1 MLTRARSTLGVGLIA
16 IASVASLSA
25 LNAPQV
31 AAQPSVDEHPTSTV
45 SEFNALHARVAGHV
59 NVPLAAQLSRGLGAP
74 GPGDLLS
81 AFGTIATFT
90 SRCLAG
96 TKSFPTCLVYGT
108 SDQLAQIGS
117 QLKDI
122 QNSINAL
129 SQQSKAQY
137 QALAAAI
144 AAVDARVAADV
155 ERNSWDQVKDAVGR
169 AQLGAGM
176 YANYAACMAAVVA
189 NSNGA
194 HNATCAKP
202 TDAGVFPGSTIPADA
217 NAPNI
222 LLQQFIAQQDQQG
235 CDANY
240 AQFQQ
245 DLVGTSTDPYTLTHQ
260 SGYSGPLFQY
270 LLAGERASL
279 GMGAGTTF
287 TVFRPSLINKVGAA
301 AATVRHNLDAYAATC
316 ASWADAKNPGS
327 GQQYR
332 DAALNGFTNGDGST
346 VLSMPKVLDTYAFP
360 GWSESNPI
368 GDGEA
373 LIAGDAMKAAMPWVT
388 ASLIKLAPSAQY
400 GIHADSAATPA
411 WNGLSA
417 TPMGSAYIPAFG
429 RDLGTSGTSWSIL
442 TKADFRAN
450 LGDGGSPVALFR
462 SAEGPNGTNPD
473 NPAGRIWAAPEDLT
487 LTNFN
492 TSWFAC
498 VSKVC
503 DYYFWNARTGVP
515 NYGGDWTTGSQNVRI
530 YTNMPMQGT
539 VGKHSLMVN
548 VYDHEL
554 LAQPAGPAIQMCAAG
569 GTACSFQDSGWGASY
584 GMPYV
589 DRYLTSG
596 WQGDLRPGPPYAPH
610 DSNFGSL
617 AFDRVPIGLGES
629 WIVSD
634 MDNGQPY
641 NTATIPPALNLKAAP
656 YLAGGPL
663 QLPSNQ
669 N

>member
-1 MLTRARSTLGVGLIA
+1 MIA
-16 IASVASLSA
+16 CAIAVASVASLSA
-25 LNAPQV
+25 LSAQPT
-31 AAQPSVDEHPTSTV
+31 AAQPTAAKHPTSAV
-45 SEFNALHARVAGHV
+45 SEYHALHARVARHV
-59 NVPLAAQLSRGLGAP
+59 NAPLAAQLGGRLSP
-74 GPGDLLS
+74 VDLLS
-81 AFGTIATFT
+81 GLGTVAVFT
-90 SRCLAG
+90 SRCMAA
-96 TKSFPTCLVYGT
+96 TKPFPLCLVYGD
-108 SDQLAQIGS
+108 SSQLAQIEG

-137 QALAAAI
+137 QALSAAI
-144 AAVDARVAADV
+144 AAVDARVASDV
-155 ERNSWDQVKDAVGR
+155 ERNAWNQVKDAVGR
-169 AQLGAGM
+169 AQFGAGM

-189 NSNGA
+189 NSIGA

-217 NAPNI
+217 NAPKI

-245 DLVGTSTDPYTLTHQ
+245 DLMGTSTDPYTLTHE

-287 TVFRPSLINKVGAA
+287 AVFRPSLINKVGAA
-301 AATVRHNLDAYAATC
+301 AATVRHNLDAYAAAC

-332 DAALNGFTNGDGST
+332 DAALNGFRNGDGST
-346 VLSMPKVLDTYAFP
+346 VLSMSKVLDTYAFP

-373 LIAGDAMKAAMPWVT
+373 LIVGDAMKAAMPWVT
-388 ASLIKLAPSAQY
+388 ASLIKLAPGAQQY
-400 GIHADSAATPA
+400 GIHADKGTTPA
-411 WNGLSA
+411 WNNLSA
-417 TPMGSAYIPAFG
+417 GPMGSAYLPAFA
-429 RDLGTSGTSWSIL
+429 RDLGTSGALWSTL
-442 TKADFRAN
+442 AKADFRAN
-450 LGDGGSPVALFR
+450 LGDGKSPVALFR
-462 SAEGPNGTNPD
+462 SAEGPNGTNPA
-473 NPAGRIWAAPEDLT
+473 NPAGRIWAAPEPLT
-487 LTNFN
+487 LTNFD
-492 TSWFAC
+492 TKDFDC
-498 VSKVC
+498 GRGRDLC
-503 DYYFWNARTGVP
+503 YYVFWNVRTGVP
-515 NYGGDWTTGSQNVRI
+515 YYDGDWTTGSSNLRI

-539 VGKHSLMVN
+539 KDQHSLMVN
-548 VYDHEL
+548 MFDREL
-554 LAQPAGPAIQMCAAG
+554 PAQPAGFAVQTCVAG
-569 GTACSFQDSGWGASY
+569 GPACSFG
-584 GMPYV
+584 
-589 DRYLTSG
+589 TSG
-596 WQGDLRPGPPYAPH
+596 WNAEYAMPFADVYFWTGWIGGDESG
-610 DSNFGSL
+610 
-617 AFDRVPIGLGES
+617 DRQPVGLGES

-641 NTATIPPALNLKAAP
+641 NENTIPPALNLKSVAYP
-656 YLAGGPL
+656 AGGPL

>member
-1 MLTRARSTLGVGLIA
+1 MLTRARCRARACVVSIVSAT
-16 IASVASLSA
+16 SL
-25 LNAPQV
+25 LVLCAPQV
-31 AAQPSVDEHPTSTV
+31 AAQQPADPDPTFAV
-45 SEFNALHARVAGHV
+45 SEYNALHTLIDSQV
-59 NVPLAAQLSRGLGAP
+59 NVPLGAQLGGGIGA
-74 GPGDLLS
+74 GDLLS
-81 AFGTIATFT
+81 AFDTVATLV
-90 SRCLAG
+90 SRCRTSTKPTPYCLLDG
-96 TKSFPTCLVYGT
+96 TDS
-108 SDQLAQIGS
+108 QLAQIES

-144 AAVDARVAADV
+144 AAVDARVSADV
-155 ERNSWDQVKDAVGR
+155 ERNAWDQVKDAVGR

-176 YANYAACMAAVVA
+176 YANYAACMATVVA
-189 NSNGA
+189 NTIAPN
-194 HNATCAKP
+194 NATCTKP

-217 NAPNI
+217 NAPSI

-245 DLVGTSTDPYTLTHQ
+245 DLVGTSTDPYILSHE
-260 SGYSGPLFQY
+260 SGYSGALFQY

-287 TVFRPSLINKVGAA
+287 AVFRPSLINKVGAA
-301 AATVRHNLDAYAATC
+301 AATVRHILDAYAATC

-332 DAALNGFTNGDGST
+332 DAALNGFRNGGGST
-346 VLSMPKVLDTYAFP
+346 VLGMSKVLDTYAFP

-388 ASLIKLAPSAQY
+388 ASLIKLAPSSQY

-417 TPMGSAYIPAFG
+417 TPMGSAYIPAFA
-429 RDLGTSGTSWSIL
+429 RDLGTSGAPWSTL
-442 TKADFRAN
+442 VKADFRAN
-450 LGDGGSPVALFR
+450 LGDGKSPVTLFR
-462 SAEGPNGTNPD
+462 PAEGPNGTNPD
-473 NPAGRIWAAPEDLT
+473 NPVGRVWAAPERLT
-487 LTNFN
+487 LTNFD
-492 TSWFAC
+492 TSPFTC
-498 VSKVC
+498 GDNEC
-503 DYYFWNARTGVP
+503 LDYFWNVRTGTP
-515 NYGGDWTTGSQNVRI
+515 YYNGNYKTGSKNVRI

-539 VGKHSLMVN
+539 VGQHSLMVN
-548 VYDHEL
+548 MYDHEL
-554 LAQPAGPAIQMCAAG
+554 PAQPAGIQLQMCEAG
-569 GTACSFQDSGWGASY
+569 GPACTFGTSGWGAAY
-584 GMPYV
+584 GV
-589 DRYLTSG
+589 
-596 WQGDLRPGPPYAPH
+596 PYA
-610 DSNFGSL
+610 DVYL
-617 AFDRVPIGLGES
+617 VTAFVSGTEPWRREPVGYGES

-641 NTATIPPALNLKAAP
+641 NKDTIPPALNLKAAA

>member
-1 MLTRARSTLGVGLIA
+1 MLTGARSTLACA
-16 IASVASLSA
+16 IAVAAVASLSA
-25 LNAPQV
+25 LSAPQ
-31 AAQPSVDEHPTSTV
+31 ASARPSANKHPTSTV
-45 SEFNALHARVAGHV
+45 SEYNALHARVAVHV
-59 NVPLAAQLSRGLGAP
+59 NVPLAVQLNRGLGLPSAST
-74 GPGDLLS
+74 LLS
-81 AFGTIATFT
+81 AFGTVATLV
-90 SRCLAG
+90 SRCRTS
-96 TKSFPTCLVYGT
+96 TKPFPLCLVDGT
-108 SDQLAQIGS
+108 DSQLAQIES

-155 ERNSWDQVKDAVGR
+155 ERNAWDQVKDAVGR
-169 AQLGAGM
+169 AQLGSGM
-176 YANYAACMAAVVA
+176 YANYAACMTAVVA

-202 TDAGVFPGSTIPADA
+202 SDAGVFPGSTIPADA

-222 LLQQFIAQQDQQG
+222 LLQQFIAQQDQQR
-235 CDANY
+235 CDANS

-245 DLVGTSTDPYTLTHQ
+245 DLVGTSTDPYTLTHE
-260 SGYSGPLFQY
+260 SAYSGPLFQY

-287 TVFRPSLINKVGAA
+287 AVFRPSLINKAGAA
-301 AATVRHNLDAYAATC
+301 AATVRHNLDAYAAAC

-332 DAALNGFTNGDGST
+332 DAALNGFVNGDGST

-373 LIAGDAMKAAMPWVT
+373 LIVGDAMKAAMPWVT
-388 ASLIKLAPSAQY
+388 ASLIKLAPSSQY
-400 GIHADSAATPA
+400 GIHADKAATPA

-417 TPMGSAYIPAFG
+417 TPMGSAYLPAFA
-429 RDLGTSGTSWSIL
+429 RDLGTSGAPWSTL
-442 TKADFRAN
+442 VKADFRAN
-450 LGDGGSPVALFR
+450 LGDGKSPVALFR

-473 NPAGRIWAAPEDLT
+473 NPAGRVWAAPEPLT
-487 LTNFN
+487 LTNFD
-492 TSWFAC
+492 TSSFQC
-498 VSKVC
+498 GEHGC
-503 DYYFWNARTGVP
+503 TDYFWNARTGVP
-515 NYGGDWTTGSQNVRI
+515 YYDGNWTTGSTKVRI

-539 VGKHSLMVN
+539 VGQYSLMVN
-548 VYDHEL
+548 MYDRQL
-554 LAQPAGPAIQMCAAG
+554 PVQPTGIQLQMCPAGGP
-569 GTACSFQDSGWGASY
+569 ACSFGQSGWNAEY
-584 GMPYV
+584 AMPYSDQYLV
-589 DRYLTSG
+589 TAFVSRMGVVWDR
-596 WQGDLRPGPPYAPH
+596 H
-610 DSNFGSL
+610 
-617 AFDRVPIGLGES
+617 PIGLGES

-634 MDNGQPY
+634 MDNGEPY
-641 NTATIPPALNLKAAP
+641 NADTIPPAINLKAAAYP
-656 YLAGGPL
+656 AGGPL

-669 N
+669 S